1 MSHLRDA
8 RLRRALESAPDEHL
22 LPGEQTREA
31 IRAAA
36 RQAVAPPRPT
46 AGRWSKL
53 WQSLGE
59 RHMPWNAALATVA
72 VATLV
77 TVLWRERE
85 IPRAR
90 PDGAQPDQPASPPA
104 AAPPPV
110 PAAPAGQPP
119 TVSSPPRAPVATAP
133 PPAAAPARKAA
144 PVAKLESQSRPQPQ
158 LQPVPQP
165 QPPPPSAQPRA
176 EPAPAASER
185 RAEAT
190 VDAFRDRSIRD
201 LAKSAPPPQ
210 SAEASKQAEVGTAA
224 GAPAPAAPA
233 AMPRAAPS
241 GLASQR
247 AAPVGQSWTHLR
259 IGASGR
265 VVELTREQAP
275 RLAQLLEEL
284 RSAAQ
289 GQAPLEGP
297 VEIRIELTRAGEPAG
312 IIELA
317 GTQLRW
323 KPVGAAAG
331 GSFTARP
338 ELAQLEALRGEI
350 GRLLR

>member
-90 PDGAQPDQPASPPA
+90 
-104 AAPPPV
+104 
-110 PAAPAGQPP
+110 
-119 TVSSPPRAPVATAP
+119 APVATAP

-165 QPPPPSAQPRA
+165 QPQPPSAQPRA

-323 KPVGAAAG
+323 TPVGAAAG